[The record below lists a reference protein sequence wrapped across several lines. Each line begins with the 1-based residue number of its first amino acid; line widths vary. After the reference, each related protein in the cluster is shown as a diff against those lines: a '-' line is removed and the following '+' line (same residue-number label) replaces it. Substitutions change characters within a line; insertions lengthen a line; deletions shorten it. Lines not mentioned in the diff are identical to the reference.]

1 MTSIQKKPRAPLRR
15 LLSAALATGVAL
27 ATLTAIALDSAGPLE
42 VDGNA
47 INDALGGDDWDVNL
61 PVLKTD
67 HISGTPGVEDAFIQ
81 GGSKDERDISSAGIT
96 GQYWRYGEA
105 SVPDKDDLVHVF
117 AKEYVDAGTKLLYF
131 GATRSDNNG
140 DAAIGFWFLK
150 KAVALDAAPN
160 FTGKHTDGDI
170 LITGDFGTAGVR
182 DLNIFVWTGVKDATD
197 PVIPG
202 VTKLNYPLHLVKS
215 SAGNPST
222 VFCDV
227 APAGGG
233 NGFCASAN
241 TARVPIP
248 SNMSDYR
255 FKNGSTPIFPADGKF
270 PIGTFMEGGI
280 DLGALGLPTDTCF
293 ATVLAMTRSSSS
305 TTAQLKDLVLSPFGG
320 CNVEIAKTCQASQIH
335 ATGAYITSTYNIAV
349 TAKGGTINNPGFEED
364 ITLETD
370 GVNFPRCKVA
380 GTNTWLKKDELFSL
394 GASLAKDQTINTT
407 VVCDHQ
413 TDFMSNNATARASN
427 GVDPL
432 EDSVI
437 GARCGLDTEPALDV
451 IKSCDTVSLVVDGN
465 TVQPRVCNKIKVVNT
480 ASEQL
485 GGFTVLDDPDG
496 NSPAVQITS
505 GVPATLAPGADFTV
519 EHCYTPTTT
528 RGAQTTPG
536 TASFYN
542 VATVS
547 AVGAISKKPADDT
560 ATRDCPLCPVP
571 PPTP

>member
-1 MTSIQKKPRAPLRR
+1 MIATKAKPKQPVRR
-15 LLSAALATGVAL
+15 LLTITLAVGAAIAA
-27 ATLTAIALDSAGPLE
+27 LTAIALNPSGPLE

-47 INDALGGDDWDVNL
+47 IDNPLGGDDWDINL

-67 HISGTPGVEDAFIQ
+67 HISGTPGDEDAFIQ

-96 GQYWRYGEA
+96 GQYWRYGVA

-117 AKEYVDAGTKLLYF
+117 AKEYVNAGTKLLYF

-150 KAVALDAAPN
+150 KAVAQDAAPN

-202 VTKLNYPLHLVKS
+202 VTLSYPLTLVKS
-215 SAGNPST
+215 SAGNPVQ

-227 APAGGG
+227 GVNAGN

-241 TARVPIP
+241 TAPVTIP
-248 SNMSDYR
+248 NNMLDYR

-280 DLGALGLPTDTCF
+280 DLAVLGLPTDTCF
-293 ATVLAMTRSSSS
+293 STVLAMTRSSSS

-320 CNVEIAKTCQASQIH
+320 CDVEIAKNCEASVVD
-335 ATGAYITSTYNIAV
+335 ASGAFITSTYKVSV

-364 ITLETD
+364 ITLSAN
-370 GVNFPRCKVA
+370 GSGFPRCTIDNGA
-380 GTNTWLKKDELFSL
+380 TWLATDQLVSL
-394 GASLAKDQTINTT
+394 GATLAKDQTIHTT
-407 VVCDHQ
+407 LKCDHQ

-427 GVDPL
+427 GLDPL

-437 GARCGLDTEPALDV
+437 GVRCGLDTEPALDV
-451 IKSCDTVSLVVDGN
+451 IKSCDTVELVVDGN
-465 TVQPRVCNKIKVVNT
+465 TVQPRVCNKIKVTNT

-496 NSPAVQITS
+496 SSPAVAITA
-505 GVPATLAPGADFTV
+505 GVPATLAPNAFFEV

-528 RGAQTTPG
+528 NGGQTTPG
-536 TASFYN
+536 AASFYN
-542 VATVS
+542 IATVS
-547 AVGAISKKPADDT
+547 AVGAISKKTANDT
-560 ATRDCPLCPVP
+560 GERDCPLCPVVP
-571 PPTP
+571 